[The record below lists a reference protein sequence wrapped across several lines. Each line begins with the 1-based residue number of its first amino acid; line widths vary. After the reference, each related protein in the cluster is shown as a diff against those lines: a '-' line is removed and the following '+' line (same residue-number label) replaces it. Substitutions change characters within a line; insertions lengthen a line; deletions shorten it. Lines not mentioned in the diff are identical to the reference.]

1 VPEHNSLHPE
11 RAKQLQQGLLAMGLS
26 LQAEQEHALLDYLQ
40 LLYEWNRTYNLT
52 AIPDNQDTVA
62 LQLLDSL
69 ALLPALPPTC
79 HLLDIG
85 SGGGLP
91 GLPLAIARPSMPVIL
106 LDSNGKK
113 TRFLTHVKQ
122 ALQLQNVTVV
132 QERIERWPVPEATA
146 KDLFISSRALAEL
159 AQMVRWTLPLLKAGA
174 TIVALKGQYPQAEI
188 NAVEALPEAAEL
200 TLRCQPLQV
209 PGIAAARHLVRIHAR
224 RNAPVINDGRPVYD

>member
-1 VPEHNSLHPE
+1 VPETNAVQAA
-11 RAKQLQQGLLAMGLS
+11 RAQQLARGVAALS
-26 LQAEQEHALLDYLQ
+26 LNVSTAQQQALLDFVT
-40 LLYEWNRTYNLT
+40 LLYQWNRTYNLT
-52 AIPDNQDTVA
+52 AIPDNHETVA

-69 ALLPALPPTC
+69 ALLPFLPLNC

-91 GLPLAIARPSMPVIL
+91 GLPLAIARPTMPVTL

-132 QERIERWPVPEATA
+132 QERIEHWSVPEATA

-159 AQMVRWTLPLLKAGA
+159 TQMVRWTLPMLRAGA

-188 NAVEALPEAAEL
+188 EALHAMPEATEL
-200 TLRCQPLQV
+200 TLSCQPLQV
-209 PGIAAARHLVRIHAR
+209 PGIAAARHLVLIHAR
-224 RNAPVINDGRPVYD
+224 HNAPVIKGGRPVYD